1 MSGLTRAGQTA
12 KGVPKAA
19 KMHHFGHQGAEI
31 AAIKRIIVFDHN
43 VTATAPL
50 NITWHR
56 GRFQY
61 RFDTRSGGF
70 LVATAQQG

>member
-1 MSGLTRAGQTA
+1 MSGSTRARQTA
-12 KGVPKAA
+12 NGVPKAT
-19 KMHHFGHQGAEI
+19 KMHHFGHRGAEI

-50 NITWHR
+50 NITWHC
-56 GRFQY
+56 GTFQH
-61 RFDTRSGGF
+61 RFDERSGGF